1 MENSAPAS
9 TSAPS
14 AAPSAPSVSAPT
26 PSTGSESAPAAPAS
40 TGAPTPDF
48 DFNQHLD
55 KPVKLKVNGVDKELP
70 LSKVLQDY
78 QKAEAANEKFNK
90 ASELEKMLA
99 SKEVLFKQDPRKALQ
114 EFGHD
119 PLLFAQQMLE
129 DYLKEQEMSPEQ
141 KELNE
146 LRKFKEEQEKTKT
159 EQEESKKQME
169 FQAAVDARKA
179 ELETNVLEAMDKV
192 GLWKDVSTA
201 QKMAEYMLEALDA
214 GMDLT
219 PEMAARL
226 VKQDMQTSS
235 KAMYGNL
242 TGQQLF
248 EILGEEGIKKVKEFD
263 IGRVKTPSSA
273 TKSEAKPVSNTSV
286 EGMENMSLSEYNRKL
301 RQKLGL

>member
-1 MENSAPAS
+1 
-9 TSAPS
+9 
-14 AAPSAPSVSAPT
+14 
-26 PSTGSESAPAAPAS
+26 
-40 TGAPTPDF
+40 
-48 DFNQHLD
+48 
-55 KPVKLKVNGVDKELP
+55 
-70 LSKVLQDY
+70 
-78 QKAEAANEKFNK
+78 
-90 ASELEKMLA
+90 
-99 SKEVLFKQDPRKALQ
+99 
-114 EFGHD
+114 
-119 PLLFAQQMLE
+119 
-129 DYLKEQEMSPEQ
+129 MSPEQ
-141 KELNE
+141 KELND

-179 ELETNVLEAMDKV
+179 ELETNVMEAMDKV
-192 GLWKDVSTA
+192 GLWKDVSTV
-201 QKMAEYMLEALDA
+201 QKMADYMIEAMDA

-248 EILGEEGIKKVKEFD
+248 EILGEEGIKKVKEYD
-263 IGRVKTPSSA
+263 VGRVKSPSAA
-273 TKSEAKPVSNTSV
+273 TKAEPKKTSNTSI